1 MKYYIAGPIF
11 NEEQL
16 KLVEKIEKTI
26 AESGGEFYSPR
37 INGMYVKDADV
48 TRVSGQVIVD
58 SNIEG
63 ILDCD
68 KMIAILTK
76 DDKGKYDS
84 GTLFEIGVFA
94 ANKLLTDADYDA
106 FSDHYLSQFI
116 IPVGAESQ
124 AELTEI
130 YDAVRCVM
138 NFYIKYVTDDSN
150 SVVGSDLC
158 VVSNSSPADMVEKL
172 SKISEVEVVNIDK
185 DELPADKFIS
195 TMVFIDERP
204 VRSMILLGAVSNI
217 NRNISTPVKFSTAT
231 FPNGSISIMSH
242 YSVADHYEIS
252 VDDDGNLTA
261 QAVSDVKSENIK

>member
-16 KLVEKIEKTI
+16 KLVKKIEDTI
-26 AESGGEFYSPR
+26 KKSGGQYYSPR
-37 INGMYVKDADV
+37 ENGMYIKDADV

-63 ILDCD
+63 ITDCD

-76 DDKGKYDS
+76 DEKGKYDS

-94 ANKLLTDADYDA
+94 ASRLLTDTDYDR

-116 IPVGAESQ
+116 IPVGADSQ
-124 AELTEI
+124 EELTKI
-130 YDAVRCVM
+130 YDAVRQVM
-138 NFYIKYVTDDSN
+138 NFYVEYITNDDN

-158 VVSNSSPADMVEKL
+158 VVSDLTPADMVEKL
-172 SKISEVEVVNIDK
+172 NKIEEVEVVNIDK
-185 DELPADKFIS
+185 DKLPADKFIN

-204 VRSMILLGAVSNI
+204 IRSMILLGAVSEI

-231 FPNGSISIMSH
+231 FPGASLSIMSH
-242 YSVADHYEIS
+242 YSVADHYEIT
-252 VDDDGNLTA
+252 VEDDGNLTA